1 MKLIK
6 CSRNYG
12 YEKIENDLEIKYV
25 EDNVVMGDKF
35 HFEIIFA
42 KVSKLVGS
50 KQLLTLQ
57 ELKAI
62 NTKIKEL
69 GWEE

>member
-1 MKLIK
+1 MK

-12 YEKIENDLEIKYV
+12 YEKTETENIAYYIKGKDHIELNSINKTIHRTID
-25 EDNVVMGDKF
+25 
-35 HFEIIFA
+35 
-42 KVSKLVGS
+42 
-50 KQLLTLQ
+50 TLPGFIGME

-62 NTKIKEL
+62 NTKVKEL